1 MKKFFCLTLIA
12 TGICGTLFAQRDY
25 KNSMGVR
32 IAPDSYYDVFAFS
45 YKTFLNDAGAI
56 ELNAGIGNKS
66 RYITNNLV
74 TDKYHPFA
82 VSISAGY
89 QYHFN
94 IPVEGL
100 RWFIGGG
107 LTGYHNFASNG
118 NVNGLGFGFY
128 PTGGVEWKIP
138 AIPLVVGADYRP
150 TIFFSRPD
158 NYDSF
163 YAGNFGISARYTFG
177 GQ

>member
-1 MKKFFCLTLIA
+1 MKKFFCLTFLTI
-12 TGICGTLFAQRDY
+12 GICSISFAQDY
-25 KNSMGVR
+25 YKKSIGVR
-32 IAPDSYYDVFAFS
+32 VAPDSYYDLLAFS

-56 ELNAGIGNKS
+56 EFNAGIGNKT
-66 RYITNNLV
+66 RYIT

-94 IPVEGL
+94 IPVDGL

-118 NVNGLGFGFY
+118 DVNGLGFGFY

-138 AIPLVVGADYRP
+138 SIPLVVGADYRP

-158 NYDSF
+158 SYDSF